1 MMCVQEGRERRR
13 ERGREGEGDGGR
25 ERERG
30 VMMCGYEKTQFP
42 IRCII
47 HVHVQVYTYNSPCT
61 QITA

>member
-1 MMCVQEGRERRR
+1 MMCVS
-13 ERGREGEGDGGR
+13 GEKEGGR

-30 VMMCGYEKTQFP
+30 VMMCGYEKTLWYIQFP

-47 HVHVQVYTYNSPCT
+47 HVHVLTTHTTPCT

>member
-1 MMCVQEGRERRR
+1 MMCVS
-13 ERGREGEGDGGR
+13 GEKEGGR

-30 VMMCGYEKTQFP
+30 VMMCGYEKTLWFP

-47 HVHVQVYTYNSPCT
+47 HVHVLTTHTTPCT